1 MREVES
7 YLLGS
12 LLKKH
17 TVEILPKSCVNFGCG
32 DVLKL
37 KERSPHIEKNVF
49 SFLNSRGCR
58 VFHSD
63 FQKYSG
69 VDVVCDLTNPKSL
82 QFVETLPAPRII
94 LLSNVLEH
102 IPKGYLKKVV
112 SNLQSIMSKGDHLIV
127 TVPYRYPYHPDP
139 IDNLFRP
146 SSKELT
152 NLFGSDF
159 DWLERKEFDIGSYK
173 DVFYQMSPRKRIGR
187 FLRLFWP
194 FQKPKRY
201 FSNMHRLTFLYR
213 SYESSVIYGI
223 KN

>member
-1 MREVES
+1 MREAES

-12 LLKKH
+12 MLKNH
-17 TVEILPKSCVNFGCG
+17 TVRIAPKTCVNFGCG
-32 DVLKL
+32 DVVKL
-37 KERSPHIEKNVF
+37 KGRSPHIEKNVF
-49 SFLNSRGCR
+49 SLLESRGCR
-58 VFHSD
+58 VVHSD

-69 VDVVCDLTNPKSL
+69 VEVVCDLTNLKSL
-82 QFVETLPAPRII
+82 QFVEELPAPKII

-102 IPKGYLKKVV
+102 IPKAYLKKVV

-146 SSKELT
+146 SSEELS
-152 NLFGSDF
+152 NLFGNNF
-159 DWLERKEFDIGSYK
+159 DWLEMKQFDIGSYQDEFSK
-173 DVFYQMSPRKRIGR
+173 MSLKKRLGR

-194 FQKPKRY
+194 LQKPKRY

-213 SYESSVIYGI
+213 NYASSVIYGI